1 MHNLTESSSTVGA
14 QCIIIPILQMRFR
27 DYHPHTAQLISGGMR
42 LKLWAN
48 LIGKPILCGH
58 VQIQIALAHCVCG
71 GMGHLLLLKNP
82 LILSCSFSV
91 VFLTVAVTH
100 FVVREPQAHQPDL
113 LKMPSPLKGSS
124 KLSLMNGFS
133 SPLLSLKICVSL
145 LGPD

>member
-1 MHNLTESSSTVGA
+1 MHDLTESSSTLGA
-14 QCIIIPILQMRFR
+14 QCIIIPILQMRLR

-42 LKLWAN
+42 LKLRAN
-48 LIGKPILCGH
+48 LIGKPIPCGH
-58 VQIQIALAHCVCG
+58 VQTQIALAHCVCG

-113 LKMPSPLKGSS
+113 LKNAFSLEGKFKTIAHEWLQLPSSQS
-124 KLSLMNGFS
+124 
-133 SPLLSLKICVSL
+133 
-145 LGPD
+145 